1 MLWYLLNFV
10 NCNCNLATLPCWLNT
25 FLLFVLLLLSYY
37 SELCNEGFVDSDFLV
52 DRKAPFCEL
61 KRALYVSVF
70 VFCRFCY
77 SSGGKR
83 CSERIAV
90 LQVAVCERQAL
101 RRCLFTCLLVL
112 LLALLSSCVITVVGG
127 VLLVVVT

>member
-1 MLWYLLNFV
+1 MLWYLLYFV

-52 DRKAPFCEL
+52 DRKAPCCEL

-70 VFCRFCY
+70 AFADFVGAQAGIASA
-77 SSGGKR
+77 SSKF
-83 CSERIAV
+83 S
-90 LQVAVCERQAL
+90 LRQAL
-101 RRCLFTCLLVL
+101 RSEQTAVCCAAACLL
-112 LLALLSSCVITVVGG
+112 AC
-127 VLLVVVT
+127 